1 LKGDKKMATY
11 HLQVPLQDEKIRK
24 LRIGDIVYF
33 TGEAFTT
40 RSKFQR
46 YIFDEGHQVPF
57 PLEGRNLLI
66 HVGPVVVREGG
77 KWRAVSFGPTTSIRF
92 EKWGPKSIKEW
103 RLKCI
108 IGKAT
113 MGESTQQA
121 MKEYG
126 CVHVSMIGVTSNLGL
141 SQITIKDVFLKDE
154 MGSIEAPW
162 LVQCTDYGPFLVD
175 IDTNGDNY
183 YDKMDK
189 VVEENR
195 KKAFEYLNIPEDFK
209 YTKLY

>member
-1 LKGDKKMATY
+1 MATY
-11 HLQVPLQDEKIRK
+11 HLQVPLKEEEIKK
-24 LRIGDIVYF
+24 LRVGDIIYF

-46 YIFDEGHQVPF
+46 YIFDQGHEVPF
-57 PLEGRNLLI
+57 SLKDRNLLI
-66 HVGPVVVREGG
+66 HVGPVVVNENG
-77 KWRAVSFGPTTSIRF
+77 KWKAVSFGPTTSIRF

-103 RLKCI
+103 NLRCI

-113 MGESTQQA
+113 MGESTQKA

-126 CVHVSMIGVTSNLGL
+126 CIHVSMIGVTSNLGL
-141 SQITIKDVFLKDE
+141 SQVEIKDVYLKDE

-162 LVQCTDYGPFLVD
+162 LVECNKYGPFLVD

-183 YDKMDK
+183 YDMMDK
-189 VVEENR
+189 IFEENK
-195 KKAFEYLNIPEDFK
+195 KKAFEYLEIPEDFEC
-209 YTKLY
+209 TKLY